1 MMEYSTIIE
10 NSEKIGLVLV
20 LLTILYYGYKH
31 FVRVVD
37 ESEKECEKRLFEQ
50 VQSFKSHIE
59 DYKDLSNK
67 LFIEYK
73 KATDD
78 KYDILHENL
87 IETKRERER
96 DHTEIQQWKNE
107 EKVKVYNYINKFGE
121 DIKGFGAEI
130 QSLSKAIHDLM
141 ETDLNT
147 EQ

>member
-1 MMEYSTIIE
+1 MREYSTIID

-67 LFIEYK
+67 LFIEFK
-73 KATDD
+73 KATDE

-87 IETKRERER
+87 IDTRRDRDR
-96 DHTEIQQWKNE
+96 DHNEFQQWKNE
-107 EKVKVYNYINKFGE
+107 EKVKVYSYIHKFGE
-121 DIKGFGAEI
+121 DIKGFGEEI
-130 QSLSKAIHDLM
+130 QVLSKAINDLM
-141 ETDLNT
+141 DTDS
-147 EQ
+147 EH